1 MFINYMPTTIEQPT
15 FSDGSANP
23 RYVDLL
29 DQDPALAGQKFVCLS
44 FVSPENIIKDKQHFF
59 FEQFLKTYELRTAI
73 EKFTQFLAFVSYKH
87 GLDLAA
93 LNTDFESYVLEEK
106 NSLAGSNITEE
117 FKTFSEQNDERL
129 CKHFDQAHEFQTSV
143 RSLKIRGSYGTQ
155 EEAEVRAKTLR
166 RMDDAHNI
174 LVGEV
179 GTWMPWDPEAYKT
192 GRVEYL
198 EGLQNRLMQEKQ
210 KSEVAAKEQFEE
222 RVREQKK
229 AAIEEN
235 KKRAAETGQIL
246 TQDIDDAGNLVPVGP
261 AIGLTTLQAVAGN
274 TFGNASASIEAELMK
289 DNINR
294 KV

>member
-1 MFINYMPTTIEQPT
+1 MPATVEQPT
-15 FSDGSANP
+15 LSDGSANP

-29 DQDPALAGQKFVCLS
+29 DQDPPLAGQKFVCLS
-44 FVSPENIIKDKQHFF
+44 FVSPENILKDKQHFF
-59 FEQFLKTYELRTAI
+59 FEQFLKTYELRKGI

-106 NSLAGSNITEE
+106 NSIAGSDITEE
-117 FKTFSEQNDERL
+117 FKTFIEQNDERL
-129 CKHFDQAHEFQTSV
+129 CKQFDQSHEFQTSV

-155 EEAEVRAKTLR
+155 EEAEIRAKTLR

-210 KSEVAAKEQFEE
+210 KSEAAAKEQFEE
-222 RVREQKK
+222 RVREKK
-229 AAIEEN
+229 KSAIEEN

-246 TQDIDDAGNLVPVGP
+246 TQDIDDAGNLIPVGP
-261 AIGLTTLQAVAGN
+261 AIGLTTLQAVAED
-274 TFGNASASIEAELMK
+274 TFENASASIEAELMK
-289 DNINR
+289 GNINR
-294 KV
+294 KVE